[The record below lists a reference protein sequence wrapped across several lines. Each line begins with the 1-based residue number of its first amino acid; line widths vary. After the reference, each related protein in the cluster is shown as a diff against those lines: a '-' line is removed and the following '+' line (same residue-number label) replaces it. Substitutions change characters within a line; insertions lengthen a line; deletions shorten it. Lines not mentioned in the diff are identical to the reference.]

1 MSGTFA
7 VGTVFASSVVAM
19 DVVAG
24 TTSSLTVETLGDVP
38 VTASTANVNGRF
50 EPRLLINFVV
60 VPRGMS
66 VLSVA
71 WHWMGV
77 AGMVEFVFVVGFI
90 VSLSS

>member
-7 VGTVFASSVVAM
+7 VGTVSASSLVAM
-19 DVVAG
+19 DVVVG
-24 TTSSLTVETLGDVP
+24 TTSSPTVETLGDV
-38 VTASTANVNGRF
+38 TASAANVNGCS

-71 WHWMGV
+71 WHWM
-77 AGMVEFVFVVGFI
+77 
-90 VSLSS
+90 